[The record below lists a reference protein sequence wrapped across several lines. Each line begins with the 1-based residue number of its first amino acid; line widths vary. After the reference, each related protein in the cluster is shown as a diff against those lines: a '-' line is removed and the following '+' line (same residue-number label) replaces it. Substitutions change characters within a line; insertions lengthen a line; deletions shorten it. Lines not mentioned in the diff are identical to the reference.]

1 MTRTT
6 SPALKAA
13 KFTVR
18 PARAEDAKRVRR
30 LIAPYVKQ
38 RKLLD
43 RTEEEL
49 ATLLVNGFVAEA
61 GRRLVGVAAIEVYSK
76 KLAEI
81 QCLAVAE
88 DFHGRGVGK
97 ELVNK
102 CVERARELRIF
113 ELMAISASEG
123 FLQAC
128 GFDFSLPDQKK
139 ALFFQTRERY

>member
-6 SPALKAA
+6 APAA
-13 KFTVR
+13 KPSEYIVR
-18 PARAEDAKRVRR
+18 AAGPEDAKRVRR

-43 RTEEEL
+43 RTEEEI
-49 ATLLVNGFVAEA
+49 AALLVNGFVAVA
-61 GRRLVGVAAIEVYSK
+61 GRRIVGVAAIEVYSK

-88 DFHGRGVGK
+88 DYHGRGVGR
-97 ELVNK
+97 ELVTK

-139 ALFFQTRERY
+139 ALFFQTREKY